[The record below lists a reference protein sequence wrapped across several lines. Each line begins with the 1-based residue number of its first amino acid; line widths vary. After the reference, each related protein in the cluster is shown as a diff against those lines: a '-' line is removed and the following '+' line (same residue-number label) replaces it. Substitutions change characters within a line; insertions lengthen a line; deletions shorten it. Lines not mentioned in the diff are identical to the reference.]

1 MISLTKTEMF
11 EGLPISVVRLE
22 WLGIRWKLDALPVDH
37 AVAEIIIQV
46 HAVYPSI
53 DQDQLARM
61 TVDQIIMRYP
71 TISRYL
77 GTTKHVFSKDS
88 KAFAVEISTYID
100 SKDQK
105 RGQKKGKKGKDDK
118 KKDKNDK
125 DGKKK
130 DSNGVTDNDP
140 ALWPLIRQVVVKCQA
155 AALSTGA
162 ILVDLPGVADANAAR
177 SNICKDY
184 MKKCNCI
191 WVLAP
196 ITRAVDD
203 RTAKGAPNK
212 IFPSPSLSIH
222 PVHRQTS

>member
-1 MISLTKTEMF
+1 
-11 EGLPISVVRLE
+11 
-22 WLGIRWKLDALPVDH
+22 
-37 AVAEIIIQV
+37 VAEIIIQV

-71 TISRYL
+71 AISRYL
-77 GTTKHVFSKDS
+77 GTTKHVSSKDS
-88 KAFAVEISTYID
+88 KAFSVEISKYID

-105 RGQKKGKKGKDDK
+105 RGQKKGKKDKDDK
-118 KKDKNDK
+118 KKDKKKDKNEK

-130 DSNGVTDNDP
+130 NPNGVTDNDP
-140 ALWPLIRQVVVKCQA
+140 ALWPLIRQVVVKFRA

-162 ILVDLPGVADANAAR
+162 ILVDLPGVADTNAAR

-184 MKKCNCI
+184 MKKCDCI

-203 RTAKGAPNK
+203 RMAKGAPNI
-212 IFPSPSLSIH
+212 IFPK
-222 PVHRQTS
+222 PVVIYSFRAPPDLLGDAFKIQLKMGM